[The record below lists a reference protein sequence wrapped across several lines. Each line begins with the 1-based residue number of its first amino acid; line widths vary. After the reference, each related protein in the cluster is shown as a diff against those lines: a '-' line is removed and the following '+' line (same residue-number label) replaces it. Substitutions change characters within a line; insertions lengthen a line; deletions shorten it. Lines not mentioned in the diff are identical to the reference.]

1 VGALHATSV
10 PAVGELA
17 SWARDT
23 CTMREQQAIS
33 ELLAPLRA
41 EPAAA
46 AVLFDIDGTLAP
58 IVRHASDATVPEQT
72 RMLLIELARRY
83 GTVACVSGRSA
94 AVARQMVAIGSIA
107 YVGNHGSE
115 LLVPGAREATVDP
128 GVARWAARVHDFAL
142 RADTPALQQLRIRSE
157 DKGAIVAFHWR
168 GAPDESAALV
178 AVAAL
183 ELAALEAGLET
194 HHGRKVLEIR
204 PPVPLDKGRGVRW
217 LLAEQPPAAALY
229 AGDDHTDV
237 DAFAGLRE
245 VVGAGAVCVG
255 VRSEETPV
263 ELEAAA
269 DVMVD
274 GPAGVRELLELLVR

>member
-1 VGALHATSV
+1 MTRY
-10 PAVGELA
+10 PKEA
-17 SWARDT
+17 SN
-23 CTMREQQAIS
+23 S
-33 ELLAPLRA
+33 
-41 EPAAA
+41 
-46 AVLFDIDGTLAP
+46 G
-58 IVRHASDATVPEQT
+58 
-72 RMLLIELARRY
+72 
-83 GTVACVSGRSA
+83 VAC
-94 AVARQMVAIGSIA
+94 
-107 YVGNHGSE
+107 
-115 LLVPGAREATVDP
+115 TC
-128 GVARWAARVHDFAL
+128 
-142 RADTPALQQLRIRSE
+142 
-157 DKGAIVAFHWR
+157 

-255 VRSEETPV
+255 VRSEETPA

-269 DVMVD
+269 DFMVD